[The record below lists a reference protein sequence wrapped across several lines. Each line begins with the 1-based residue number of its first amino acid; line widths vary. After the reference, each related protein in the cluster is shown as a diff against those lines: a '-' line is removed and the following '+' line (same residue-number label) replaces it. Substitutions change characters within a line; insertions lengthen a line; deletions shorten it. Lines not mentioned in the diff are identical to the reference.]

1 MPAVLIAAGM
11 LCGTARDPC
20 RSRVFSKRARG
31 AIMTSFVDLQQ
42 QFAKTEFAA
51 IGIDPSRGQVF
62 QPAATLTGDDS
73 VLWSYFDTIPGA
85 PPIFSPAGGG
95 SGGSGETFFQA
106 YSALINSLIA
116 GTNPLDPIK
125 AAKQRLATWGDKP
138 PAWSVGVAGLTRQ
151 LHSAST
157 ISFDFSSDAVA
168 DPAFWGLWGN
178 SQPASGPSVSFAS
191 GNVSGQ
197 FKFKNALLFA
207 PAPSDWYVSS
217 ALSLAHAT
225 KTGRPWDP
233 DSPINWQTT
242 FGPNGNM
249 QSFVGGL
256 YVVSGLNIQ
265 FTSSAAFSKAD
276 QRAISEAGSQ
286 GMWPYY
292 LGLSSNAVTKV
303 QFVPQGQ
310 MTVSVVSVANVPVVI
325 AASVLSA
332 AQYLG
337 G

>member
-1 MPAVLIAAGM
+1 
-11 LCGTARDPC
+11 
-20 RSRVFSKRARG
+20 
-31 AIMTSFVDLQQ
+31 MTSFVDLQQ
-42 QFAKTEFAA
+42 QFAKAEFAA
-51 IGIDPSRGQVF
+51 IGIDSGAGQVF
-62 QPAATLTGDDS
+62 QPTAPLTGDDS
-73 VLWSYFDTIPGA
+73 VLWSYLDVIPAA
-85 PPIFSPAGGG
+85 PPIFSPAGGA
-95 SGGSGETFFQA
+95 SGETFFQA

-125 AAKQRLATWGDKP
+125 AAKQHLSTWGDN
-138 PAWSVGVAGLTRQ
+138 PATWSVGLAGLIRQ
-151 LHSAST
+151 LHSASS
-157 ISFDFSSDAVA
+157 ISFGFSSDAVA

-178 SQPASGPSVSFAS
+178 SEPASGPSASFAK

-207 PAPSDWYVSS
+207 PTPSDWYVPS

-225 KTGRPWDP
+225 KTGHPWNP

-249 QSFVGGL
+249 QAFVGGL
-256 YVVSGLNIQ
+256 YVASGLSIQ
-265 FTSSAAFSKAD
+265 YTSTTAFSKAD
-276 QRAISEAGSQ
+276 QRLISEAVTQ

-292 LGLSSNAVTKV
+292 LGISNAVTKV
-303 QFVPQGQ
+303 QFNPQGQ
-310 MTVSVVSVANVPVVI
+310 MTVTVTSVPNLPVVI

-332 AQYLG
+332 KQYLG

>member
-1 MPAVLIAAGM
+1 
-11 LCGTARDPC
+11 
-20 RSRVFSKRARG
+20 
-31 AIMTSFVDLQQ
+31 MTSFVDLQQ
-42 QFAKTEFAA
+42 QFAQTEFAA
-51 IGIDPSRGQVF
+51 IGIDPSRGQVL
-62 QPAATLTGDDS
+62 QPAAALTADDN
-73 VLWSYFDTIPGA
+73 VLWSYLNTIPGA
-85 PPIFSPAGGG
+85 PPIFQTPGGG
-95 SGGSGETFFQA
+95 SSETFFEA

-138 PAWSVGVAGLTRQ
+138 PTWSVGVAGLARQ

-157 ISFDFSSDAVA
+157 INFGFSNDAVA
-168 DPAFWGLWGN
+168 DPAFWGLWSN
-178 SQPASGPSVSFAS
+178 SAPASGPSVSFAS

-207 PAPSDWYVSS
+207 PTPSDWYVSS

-225 KTGRPWDP
+225 KTGHPWDP

-276 QRAISEAGSQ
+276 QRAISEAGAQ

-292 LGLSSNAVTKV
+292 LGMSSAITKV

-310 MTVSVVSVANVPVVI
+310 MTASVISGANVPIVI

>member
-1 MPAVLIAAGM
+1 
-11 LCGTARDPC
+11 
-20 RSRVFSKRARG
+20 
-31 AIMTSFVDLQQ
+31 MTSFVDLQQ

-51 IGIDPSRGQVF
+51 IGVDPSRGQVF
-62 QPAATLTGDDS
+62 QPAAALTADDS
-73 VLWSYFDTIPGA
+73 VLWSYLDTIPGA
-85 PPIFSPAGGG
+85 PPIFSSAG
-95 SGGSGETFFQA
+95 GGSGETFFQA

-116 GTNPLDPIK
+116 GANPLDPIK
-125 AAKQRLATWGDKP
+125 AAKQRLTNWGDKP
-138 PAWSVGVAGLTRQ
+138 PAWSVGVAGLARQ

-157 ISFDFSSDAVA
+157 ISFGFSNNAVA
-168 DPAFWGLWGN
+168 DPAFWGLWSN
-178 SQPASGPSVSFAS
+178 SEPAAGPSVSFAS

-207 PAPSDWYVSS
+207 PAPADWYVSS

-225 KTGRPWDP
+225 KTGNPWNP

-265 FTSSAAFSKAD
+265 FTSSTAFSKAD
-276 QRAISEAGSQ
+276 QRVISEAGSQ

-292 LGLSSNAVTKV
+292 LGISNAITKV

-310 MTVSVVSVANVPVVI
+310 MTVSVMSGANVPIVI

-332 AQYLG
+332 TQYLG